1 MIKKIIYVL
10 PRKPWPPYAGQ
21 AKLAYSR
28 AKILKELGYETI
40 LIFISRN
47 AKNILIENEKELLQA
62 FNKVKFI
69 DLSNLDII
77 YILFLSLPKTFFK
90 SLPVRT
96 QLIFSELII
105 RKFKKII
112 KKYNKNSFIHF
123 YSASTF
129 PLWKIIESQ
138 KIPFAIDL
146 VDSATL
152 NIKRKLNL
160 KISLLNYLFWKFEY
174 KLTKNFESNLP
185 FFNFCRAYL
194 SVSKEDLKFLKT
206 EVKFKKSIP
215 LINASVGVNL
225 NNLTNIRAEK
235 YYDVIFFGS
244 LWYEPNINAVIWL
257 INKVMKYVWR
267 ENKKIKLLIA
277 GSNPSKAITNICFI
291 NKNISLIRNP
301 KNMEKLIRSS
311 KVSVAPMLSGSGQQN
326 KIIEAMSL
334 DIPVVTTSIAAKPL
348 ELVNKEHLLV
358 ADKPKDFANSILD
371 LIINKNLSQE
381 LIKNSKSLIH
391 EKYNWNKLVENL
403 EKKVYK

>member
-1 MIKKIIYVL
+1 MIQKIIYVL

-28 AKILKELGYETI
+28 ARILKELGYETI

-47 AKNILIENEKELLQA
+47 AKNTLIENEKELLQA

-77 YILFLSLPKTFFK
+77 YILFLALPKTLVK
-90 SLPVRT
+90 GLPLRT

-105 RKFKKII
+105 QKFKKII

-129 PLWKIIESQ
+129 PLWKIIESE

-152 NIKRKLNL
+152 NIKRKLKL

-174 KLTKNFESNLP
+174 KLTKHFESNLP

-194 SVSKEDLKFLKT
+194 SVSKEDLKFLKINDKST
-206 EVKFKKSIP
+206 KSIP
-215 LINASVGVNL
+215 LLNASVGVNL
-225 NNLTNIRAEK
+225 NNLNSMKLEK
-235 YYDVIFFGS
+235 YYDIIFFGS

-267 ENKKIKLLIA
+267 KNKKIKLLIA
-277 GSNPSKAITNICFI
+277 GSNPSKAIKNICLI
-291 NKNISLIRNP
+291 NKNISLISNP
-301 KNMEKLIRSS
+301 KNMEKLIRAS
-311 KVSVAPMLSGSGQQN
+311 KYLSPQCCQEVAS
-326 KIIEAMSL
+326 KI
-334 DIPVVTTSIAAKPL
+334 K
-348 ELVNKEHLLV
+348 
-358 ADKPKDFANSILD
+358 
-371 LIINKNLSQE
+371 
-381 LIKNSKSLIH
+381 
-391 EKYNWNKLVENL
+391 
-403 EKKVYK
+403 